1 MMIRDHFRLARLFLR
16 LLRKESPRIDVWTRD
31 GTGTRGIRF
40 DCYQP
45 RAGVRNTI
53 IALHG
58 CTLNGKDDPR
68 LQHLARCLAASG
80 SRCVVPTLPGL
91 SRFQWEPSDIDDLVD
106 FMLQLPGG
114 KNSIGLMGFSYG
126 GSYALL
132 AAARPRV
139 AARIKFVLS
148 FGAYYTLDDLSRDH
162 LTFTRSIPQHA
173 DDQDSWIYMQ
183 LVLAWRHAAR
193 IGLPD
198 DIHCRLTDLLKR
210 YCHASTPAEKH
221 AFYQRH
227 LSHVRL
233 GDLERATLDDIRRQQ
248 LSLAGRL
255 GGLECPVKL
264 LHGAGDSLVSAAHAR
279 SIAREL
285 AAEGKAHRIL
295 ITDLLDH
302 VNPTRVFNLVQWYR
316 LAANLRPLVQV
327 FPEEAK

>member
-1 MMIRDHFRLARLFLR
+1 MMIRDLFRLAQLLMR
-16 LLRKESPRIDVWTRD
+16 LLRRASPRIGAGPYH
-31 GTGTRGIRF
+31 GTGPQGICF

-68 LQHLARCLAASG
+68 LQHLGRCLAASG
-80 SRCVVPTLPGL
+80 SRCVIPTLPGL
-91 SRFQWEPSDIDDLVD
+91 SRFQWEPSDIDALVD

-114 KNSIGLMGFSYG
+114 ENSIGLMGFSYG

-139 AARIKFVLS
+139 AARIKFVFS
-148 FGAYYTLDDLSRDH
+148 FGAYYALDDLSRDQSA
-162 LTFTRSIPQHA
+162 FARSMPQRA
-173 DDQDSWIYMQ
+173 DDQDSWIYVQ

-198 DIHCRLTDLLKR
+198 DIYARLTDLLKR

-233 GDLERATLDDIRRQQ
+233 GDLERAPLDDMRRQQ
-248 LSLAGRL
+248 LSPAGRL
-255 GGLECPVKL
+255 GGLECQVKL
-264 LHGAGDSLVSAAHAR
+264 FHDAGDPLVPAAHAR

-285 AAEGKAHRIL
+285 AGAGKDHRLL

-316 LAANLRPLVQV
+316 LAAHLQPLVQV

>member
-1 MMIRDHFRLARLFLR
+1 MMIHDLLRLVRLFLL
-16 LLRKESPRIDVWTRD
+16 LLRKESPRIDVRTRD

-45 RAGVRNTI
+45 RTGIRNTV

-91 SRFQWEPSDIDDLVD
+91 SRFQWEPSDIDGLVD

-114 KNSIGLMGFSYG
+114 EKSIGLIGFSYG

-132 AAARPRV
+132 AAVHPRV

-148 FGAYYTLDDLSRDH
+148 FGAYYALDDLSRDQSA
-162 LTFTRSIPQHA
+162 FARSMPQRA

-183 LVLAWRHAAR
+183 LVLARRHAAR

-198 DIHCRLTDLLKR
+198 DIYARLTDLLKR

-233 GDLERATLDDIRRQQ
+233 GDLERAPLDDMRRQQ
-248 LSLAGRL
+248 LSPAGRL
-255 GGLECPVKL
+255 GGLECQVKL
-264 LHGAGDSLVSAAHAR
+264 FHDAGDPLVPAAHAR

-285 AAEGKAHRIL
+285 AGAGKDHRLL

-302 VNPTRVFNLVQWYR
+302 VNPAKAFKLAQWVRLVD
-316 LAANLRPLVQV
+316 NLRPLVQV
-327 FPEEAK
+327 FPEEGT

>member
-1 MMIRDHFRLARLFLR
+1 MMIRDLLRLARLFLR
-16 LLRKESPRIDVWTRD
+16 LSRKESPRIDAHPRN
-31 GTGTRGIRF
+31 GTGPLGVSY

-45 RAGVRNTI
+45 RSDACNTL
-53 IALHG
+53 IAIHG

-91 SRFQWEPSDIDDLVD
+91 SRFQWEPSDIDGLIDLVR
-106 FMLQLPGG
+106 QLPGG
-114 KNSIGLMGFSYG
+114 DQSIGLIGFSYG

-132 AAARPRV
+132 AAANPCV

-148 FGAYYTLDDLSRDH
+148 FGAYYSLDDLCRDQ
-162 LTFTRSIPQHA
+162 LTFDRTMPQRA

-198 DIHCRLTDLLKR
+198 ETHCRLTDLLKR

-221 AFYQRH
+221 AFYRHH
-227 LSHVRL
+227 LSHIRW
-233 GDLERATLDDIRRQQ
+233 GDLENEALDDMRRQR
-248 LSLAGRL
+248 LSPAGRL

-264 LHGAGDSLVSAAHAR
+264 LHDAGDPLVPAAHAR

-285 AAEGKAHRIL
+285 AAEGKTHRVV

-316 LAANLRPLVQV
+316 LADNLRPLVQV
-327 FPEEAK
+327 FPEEAT

>member
-1 MMIRDHFRLARLFLR
+1 MMIRDLLRLARLLLR
-16 LLRKESPRIDVWTRD
+16 LLRKKSPRIDAGPRH
-31 GTGTRGIRF
+31 GTGTGGIRF

-45 RAGVRNTI
+45 REGIRNTI

-91 SRFQWEPSDIDDLVD
+91 SRFQWEPSDIDGLVD
-106 FMLQLPGG
+106 FMLQFCGG
-114 KNSIGLMGFSYG
+114 ENSIGLMGFSYG

-132 AAARPRV
+132 AAAHPRV

-148 FGAYYTLDDLSRDH
+148 FGAYYALDDLSRDQSA
-162 LTFTRSIPQHA
+162 FTRSIPQRA
-173 DDQDSWIYMQ
+173 DDQDSWIYLQ

-198 DIHCRLTDLLKR
+198 DIHQQLTDLLKR

-221 AFYQRH
+221 AYYQRH

-233 GDLERATLDDIRRQQ
+233 WDLERATLDDIRRQQ

-255 GGLECPVKL
+255 GGLKCPVKL
-264 LHGAGDSLVSAAHAR
+264 FHDAGDPLVPAAHAR